1 MEFLGMIAVGVLG
14 LAACGRVFVFLFRLM
29 GLGFDRLEESIGT
42 KRRRYDD

>member
-14 LAACGRVFVFLFRLM
+14 LAACGRVFALLFRLM

-42 KRRRYDD
+42 KRRRYKD